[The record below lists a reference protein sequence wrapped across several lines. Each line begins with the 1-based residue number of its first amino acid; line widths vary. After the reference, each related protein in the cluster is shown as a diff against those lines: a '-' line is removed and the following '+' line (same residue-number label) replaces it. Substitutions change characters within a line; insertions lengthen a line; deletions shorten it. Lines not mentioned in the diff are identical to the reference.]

1 MKTLIGLEIHVELK
15 TNRKMFCKC
24 KSSFG
29 DEPNT
34 NVCPVCLGMPGALP
48 VINEFAIEQ
57 AIRAGIGLHSEIA
70 SVIKMDRKNYFY
82 PDLVKGYQISQEDT
96 PICSGGYI
104 EIETEDGKKQIHLE
118 RAHIEEDTG
127 KANHM
132 DDFTLMDYNR
142 AGLPLIE
149 IVTKPEI
156 SSGKEAR
163 SFIEELRD
171 ILTELG
177 VSDCKMEEGS
187 MRVDCNFNIVD
198 GDFKTA
204 ITEVKNIGSTRGVE
218 MAMNYEL
225 ERHKK
230 LIEAKETGVRETR
243 RWDEEIQETVV
254 MRVKSS
260 TNDYR
265 FQFDGDIPIIPL
277 DKSIIE
283 NVKKNLPELKSERKE
298 RIMKDYSVGDYDAS
312 IISNDKNLSEYFEK
326 IVSEVKDTKL
336 VVNWI
341 INEFLRR
348 MNDAEIMISDLKF
361 GVDDFINLLKLV
373 GSNKINNNS
382 AKKVFREMFEEG
394 TSSEEIVKR
403 DNLLQVSDD
412 GEIQKWVDDVI
423 NANPES
429 ITDYHNGKDRALGFL
444 VGQVMKAS
452 RGKADPVM
460 VNKLILEKL
469 EELK

>member
-57 AIRAGIGLHSEIA
+57 AIKVGIGLNSEIA
-70 SVIKMDRKNYFY
+70 DVIKMDRKNYFY
-82 PDLVKGYQISQEDT
+82 PDLSKGYQISQEDT
-96 PICSGGYI
+96 PICNGGYVDI
-104 EIETEDGKKQIHLE
+104 EVDGEKKRIHLE

-132 DDFTLMDYNR
+132 DDITLMDYNR

-163 SFIEELRD
+163 AFIEELRD

-218 MAMNYEL
+218 MAMDYEFN
-225 ERHKK
+225 RHKE
-230 LIEAKETGVRETR
+230 LVAKRETGVRETR
-243 RWDEEIQETVV
+243 RWDEGIQETVV
-254 MRVKSS
+254 MRVKAT

-265 FQFDGDIPIIPL
+265 FQFDGDIPIIP
-277 DKSIIE
+277 
-283 NVKKNLPELKSERKE
+283 VKKELIEDIRANLPELKSERKE
-298 RIMKDYSVGDYDAS
+298 RLMKDYEIGEYDS
-312 IISNDKNLSEYFEK
+312 KIIADDKNLSDYFEA
-326 IVSEVKDTKL
+326 IVKEIKDSKL

-348 MNDAEIMISDLKF
+348 INDAEIKISELKF
-361 GVDDFINLLKLV
+361 SADDFISFLKLV
-373 GSNKINNNS
+373 EEDKINNNS

-394 TSSEEIVKR
+394 TSAEEIVKR
-403 DNLLQVSDD
+403 DNLLQVRDD
-412 GEIQKWVDDVI
+412 AAIEKWVDDVI
-423 NANPES
+423 AANPES
-429 ITDYHNGKDRALGFL
+429 IKDYHNGKDRALGFL
-444 VGQVMKAS
+444 VGQVMKNS
-452 RGKADPVM
+452 RGKADPVL
-460 VNKLILEKL
+460 VNKLIVEKL
-469 EELK
+469 NSLK